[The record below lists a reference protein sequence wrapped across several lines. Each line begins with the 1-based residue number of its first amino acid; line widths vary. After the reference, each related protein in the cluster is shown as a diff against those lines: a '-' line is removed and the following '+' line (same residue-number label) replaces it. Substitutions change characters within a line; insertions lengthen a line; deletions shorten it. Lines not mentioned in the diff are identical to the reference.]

1 MACSVIFHPLQ
12 KVFRMLQI
20 YDRFFY
26 SNHKQSIFIYNVR
39 RCSYN
44 TAATFFLFTSIVK
57 QTFITA
63 YLLRAMQELLIRTC
77 WILIDHF
84 NSTLYWLDCGCNSL
98 ERNSQHFFCRGTYFV
113 TVLLKTVVFKYLSVF
128 LLPDTSDFYF
138 IHFKRNI
145 STFSSLHFKIT
156 TFLYSHIFA
165 IKYRK

>member
-1 MACSVIFHPLQ
+1 MACSVIFYPLQ

-113 TVLLKTVVFKYLSVF
+113 TVLLKTVVLSTWVF
-128 LLPDTSDFYF
+128 FFTWYFWLLLHTLQKKHLYF
-138 IHFKRNI
+138 LF
-145 STFSSLHFKIT
+145 T
-156 TFLYSHIFA
+156 TF
-165 IKYRK
+165 